1 MRFIKRPVVI
11 DAMQWKG
18 DNFEEIEDFL
28 GYSPKSDNDK
38 LYIETLEGE
47 MCASQND
54 WIIRGVNAEYYPCK
68 SDIFDKTYTSAEE
81 QPNDGANIWKCPR
94 CGSLNTME
102 NISKIEFPSED
113 DLNVKLMMWCLDCS
127 WVYHADLG
135 FKLSDARFVRV
146 KEREDERWL
155 LNHPITLYI
164 AIDICVIL

>member
-1 MRFIKRPVVI
+1 MRFIKKPVAI
-11 DAMQWKG
+11 DAIQWTG
-18 DNFEEIEDFL
+18 DNFEEVQRFMNEGLIESSYPELWQGD
-28 GYSPKSDNDK
+28 DK
-38 LYIETLEGE
+38 LYIVTLEGR
-47 MCASQND
+47 MRADCND
-54 WIIRGVNAEYYPCK
+54 WIIKGVVGEFYPCK
-68 SDIFDKTYTSAEE
+68 PDIFDKTYTSAEE

-146 KEREDERWL
+146 KEREDE
-155 LNHPITLYI
+155 
-164 AIDICVIL
+164 